1 MDVIKTN
8 MSGINAYLIEL
19 ASEKLISDSQ
29 NSQIYKIFRKID
41 NKVFA
46 LKIYKKKMNAYQK
59 LDYAKF
65 IKAPPSDF

>member
-1 MDVIKTN
+1 

-19 ASEKLISDSQ
+19 TSDWLISDSS
-29 NSQIYKIFRKID
+29 NSQIFKISRKID

-46 LKIYKKKMNAYQK
+46 LKIFKKKMNAYQK

-65 IKAPPSDF
+65 IKALPSDF